1 MTALWLARFKIETA
15 QERLPQPVHLARGG
29 AGGRAPQPD
38 RLGVTVTGQVIDL
51 QADQGSFDHRQRAI
65 VIQPD

>member
-15 QERLPQPVHLARGG
+15 QERLPQPVHLIGGG

-38 RLGVTVTGQVIDL
+38 RLGVAVAGQVID
-51 QADQGSFDHRQRAI
+51 G
-65 VIQPD
+65 QPD